1 LLTIDSYKKNELNLL
16 DQELDDFKG
25 GKGRNI
31 TDQRRDNKYQRN
43 EQHSSLYV
51 ARDDLSLDA
60 IITMSTGK
68 RLAKRSILGTRVV
81 APGDDGRL
89 YPGIIAAMKTPE
101 GGSSSTS
108 SSSNHPRYA
117 VRFDENR
124 KIKEFYE
131 REIIGP
137 GFSAVTSSKLRPKQK
152 VWVTNANREMEGCV
166 LHHRPNIDQVIIQLN
181 GGPEVK
187 KKLEEVRLMES
198 RKSARLIGH
207 GNTDFSKLADFN
219 IVHERKRIN
228 SETSDISSGTTR

>member
-1 LLTIDSYKKNELNLL
+1 MILIST
-16 DQELDDFKG
+16 G

-166 LHHRPNIDQVIIQLN
+166 LHHRPNIDQVIIQLVSN
-181 GGPEVK
+181 FIY
-187 KKLEEVRLMES
+187 LLW
-198 RKSARLIGH
+198 
-207 GNTDFSKLADFN
+207 
-219 IVHERKRIN
+219 
-228 SETSDISSGTTR
+228 